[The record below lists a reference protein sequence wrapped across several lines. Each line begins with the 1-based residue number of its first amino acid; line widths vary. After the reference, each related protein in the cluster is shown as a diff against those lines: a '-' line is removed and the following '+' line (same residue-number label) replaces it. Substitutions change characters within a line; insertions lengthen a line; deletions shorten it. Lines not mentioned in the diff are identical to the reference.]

1 MAILFPFKIIAT
13 IIIFLLEAA
22 IKIANL
28 IIVLILSPL
37 EILGFWL
44 RLFFGTMTAVAV
56 IGLILVYLNGEI
68 SLMLMIG
75 TLFGCGA
82 IDLILMAPELIMDFL
97 SDKTEDLCFFL
108 DDIREDMWI

>member
-44 RLFFGTMTAVAV
+44 RLFFGIMTAVAV

-68 SLMLMIG
+68 NLMLMIG
-75 TLFGCGA
+75 TLFGCGV

>member
-1 MAILFPFKIIAT
+1 
-13 IIIFLLEAA
+13 
-22 IKIANL
+22 
-28 IIVLILSPL
+28 
-37 EILGFWL
+37 
-44 RLFFGTMTAVAV
+44 MTAVAV

-75 TLFGCGA
+75 TLFGCGV

>member
-44 RLFFGTMTAVAV
+44 RLFFGTMTVVAV

-75 TLFGCGA
+75 TLFGCGV

>member
-22 IKIANL
+22 IKIGNL

-37 EILGFWL
+37 EIIGFWL
-44 RLFFGTMTAVAV
+44 RLIFGVMTAVAV

-75 TLFGCGA
+75 TLFGCGV